1 VPAILMTIINKREV
15 DLDFKAGVSDAEER
29 LRDVLSSNASDQ
41 RIRHSGGA
49 STSTLKRDFAADL
62 LQVRQRALAS
72 TI

>member
-41 RIRHSGGA
+41 RIRH
-49 STSTLKRDFAADL
+49 
-62 LQVRQRALAS
+62 QRRGEHFNP
-72 TI
+72 